1 MCSLDCFANLF
12 FQYLKTIHLTI
23 FKMITIAKSYYIK
36 TPIFS
41 KRKSTSLLKK
51 RTHIL
56 TKRVNKFQTNSYMN
70 DTIVALNKFTN
81 SDTWQL
87 TSHTI
92 VNFSAIFFT
101 VNWLYYRS
109 IRIKMEKKDKKDKK
123 DDKK

>member
-1 MCSLDCFANLF
+1 
-12 FQYLKTIHLTI
+12 
-23 FKMITIAKSYYIK
+23 MITIAKSYYIK
-36 TPIFS
+36 TPILS

-70 DTIVALNKFTN
+70 DTIVTLNKFTN

-87 TSHTI
+87 TSHAI
-92 VNFSAIFFT
+92 VNFSVMFFT
-101 VNWLYYRS
+101 FNWLYYRS

-123 DDKK
+123 